1 MQGTGFDPESINM
14 YALPTPYTDPSLRSV
29 KALSLWSVFQHS
41 RAPRPDDLSSFQLCL
56 PVGEMCRR
64 WAAGLEGRTA
74 APWGFRGVGRR
85 TELLCCCLGRDLRL
99 IEVTETICK
108 RLLDYS
114 LHKERT
120 GSNRFAK
127 VGFVL
132 VPHSLWGR
140 ALMNLSVSAGVCG

>member
-1 MQGTGFDPESINM
+1 MPSHRAVTI
-14 YALPTPYTDPSLRSV
+14 LP
-29 KALSLWSVFQHS
+29 LWSVFQRF
-41 RAPRPDDLSSFQLCL
+41 RAPRPDDLSSFQLWL
-56 PVGEMCRR
+56 PFAETRR
-64 WAAGLEGRTA
+64 CWGSRAPGAGAGAQSLSR
-74 APWGFRGVGRR
+74 
-85 TELLCCCLGRDLRL
+85 CCLCRDLRL

-132 VPHSLWGR
+132 VLHPHWGQAWRCLW
-140 ALMNLSVSAGVCG
+140 AICVGVI